1 MTDLQMIV
9 TYIGVD
15 FFCAII
21 AISMGI
27 SIQSDFGSEFEV
39 KSLRKA
45 LVSYVSFLVFGIIW
59 MLTQHGYVPYIT
71 VVAWIANMVSLFSMI
86 MTSYF
91 WFLFVMARI
100 RRSGK
105 RPSKLEYF
113 LSRIPI
119 FAAGILCFSTPI
131 TGLVFQITAD
141 GEYYRGPLFVVTSS
155 IQYVYSLDVC
165 IYAIWHGMR
174 EKKKEHRKLC
184 WLLGLFILFP
194 IISGAIQLLVG
205 NTPIL
210 APSIITALFIVF
222 VYVQKSQIYND
233 SLTGLNNRKRLFTLL
248 DSRYTQIDEEHPM
261 TVYMLDANHFK
272 SINDRYGHGEGDRAL
287 TLIAQS
293 MMLAAA
299 KYHVF
304 VARYGGDEFTM
315 IDYGTECVNPEEVI
329 EYINKALKE
338 QCDIHQIE
346 YPLTVSIG
354 YAVIDKRP
362 TDIEQMLAAADEK
375 LYEQKAKYRKEQL
388 P

>member
-1 MTDLQMIV
+1 
-9 TYIGVD
+9 
-15 FFCAII
+15 
-21 AISMGI
+21 
-27 SIQSDFGSEFEV
+27 
-39 KSLRKA
+39 
-45 LVSYVSFLVFGIIW
+45 
-59 MLTQHGYVPYIT
+59 
-71 VVAWIANMVSLFSMI
+71 MI
-86 MTSYF
+86 MTTYF
-91 WFLFVMARI
+91 WFLFAMARI
-100 RRSGK
+100 RRAGK

-119 FAAGILCFSTPI
+119 CAAGILCFSTPV

-141 GEYYRGPLFVVTSS
+141 GEYYRGPLFVLTSS

-165 IYAIWHGMR
+165 IYAIWYGMR

-194 IISGAIQLLVG
+194 IISGVIQLLVG

-248 DSRYTQIDEEHPM
+248 ESRYMQIDKEHPM
-261 TVYMLDANHFK
+261 TVYMLDANRFK
-272 SINDRYGHGEGDRAL
+272 SINDQYGHGEGDRAL

-293 MMLAAA
+293 IMLAAA

-304 VARYGGDEFTM
+304 AARYGGDEFTM
-315 IDYGTECVNPEEVI
+315 IDYGAECVNPEELT
-329 EYINKALKE
+329 EYINKALQE
-338 QCDIHQIE
+338 QCDIHQIN

-362 TDIEQMLAAADEK
+362 ADIEQMLAAADEK

-388 P
+388 PQ